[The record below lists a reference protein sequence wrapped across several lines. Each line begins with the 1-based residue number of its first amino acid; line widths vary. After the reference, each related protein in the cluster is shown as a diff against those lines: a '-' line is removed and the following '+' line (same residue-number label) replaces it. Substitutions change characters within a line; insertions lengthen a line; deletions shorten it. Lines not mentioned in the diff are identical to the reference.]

1 MRFSQIF
8 VRWMP
13 TFLAFPLA
21 GLIASLALGPI
32 DNPLEAAVAGADVGA
47 ILGLAQWW
55 ALKPLGVSFDW
66 FWSTAVS
73 GMVAS
78 PIAWT
83 LTSYS
88 TSVETLT
95 IWGLIAGAL
104 VGLGQIASQ
113 RPNVKKTITWSV
125 LVSISWGIAW
135 FISASVI
142 VDIDSNYAVFGS
154 TGALVATA
162 LLGFFLNPVLA
173 KKNV

>member
-1 MRFSQIF
+1 MKFSQILI
-8 VRWMP
+8 RWMP

-32 DNPLEAAVAGADVGA
+32 DNALEAAVAGADVGA

-55 ALKPLGVSFDW
+55 ALKPLGLSFDW
-66 FWSTAVS
+66 FWSTAVA

-88 TSVETLT
+88 TSVATLS
-95 IWGLIAGAL
+95 IWGVIAGAL
-104 VGLGQIASQ
+104 VGLGQFASQ
-113 RPNVKKTITWSV
+113 KPKLKTLITWSA
-125 LVSISWGIAW
+125 LVSISWGLAW
-135 FISASVI
+135 FTSASVI